1 MGLSVAICAAT
12 HFGLGRHEE
21 AAGSQGQPHDLFVF
35 EYIFTILY
43 VCLLSTLTRNV
54 LYMKLTSLQNP
65 ALMAT
70 KTSILIFYLSLSVSH
85 RVFRWT
91 TIMTLVIVNIA
102 GLALTFLN
110 IFVCRPMSVIFIN
123 PKPDYAHCT
132 DIVTLYLSSAPV
144 NIVTDLFILL
154 LPMPVLKSLR
164 LPRKQKIILYIT
176 FGFGVFVTAVDVV
189 RISYLQ
195 NAAVNRLQEAA
206 SNGVDAIDSN
216 NRELNDFSWYA
227 ALSFMWSAIEVNVGI
242 MCACVPALKPLVV
255 RFLPSFVRDTAENT
269 PEKRGSFATM
279 ASQDMAQVQRIP
291 SLPAQRLGEVS
302 GPTEVVD
309 EGDMS
314 FMDFLSAPD
323 MNPGHTDPKLNRNDT
338 VLTNLGHTRTTPTF
352 FDFVNM
358 GPKKPITRMNGR
370 EAVRPIAQVTIL
382 FFLWGFAYGLSN
394 TLNARFQAIA
404 KMTTTDIVVIHSCYY
419 AGYLVGPLTLG
430 RMMLRKWGF
439 KACYMVG
446 LVIWGTGSIIFWPA
460 AVLTS
465 FPAFVVSN
473 FIVGVGLSSLEVAAN
488 PFIAL
493 CGPPRY
499 MESRLCL
506 SQAIQAIGTVFSLLI
521 SSKVLFKDTLE
532 NAPSL
537 IDVQWTYLAICL
549 FAFLLAFVYFCIQ
562 LPEASDAELEL
573 AAESNSSNL
582 QETRRSNLVWI
593 TLGVATF
600 AQFMYVGGQEAVG
613 NSLAAYVTGQ
623 FPTANADNYSA
634 VAHGLFSV
642 SRFAAALFTWLLPPR
657 YVLAFFSAG
666 LIVFSVLAMNLSGT
680 TANIMVVVVIFFE
693 GPLFCLIFAI
703 PLRGLGKRTKDG
715 SVLLTAAIC
724 GGGVFAP
731 IYAAVATS
739 RDEQYAYC
747 VVVAAFA
754 CAAVFAVYCNVSS
767 AAIRQIKTSKASE
780 DEGQD
785 RVGSET
791 TTTSLDRQHIINF
804 WPKRRSMA
812 KSSRNKGSDSAAEHL
827 EHRQRT
833 PQQGQQCDFITAP
846 TGLMKRAD
854 NAIALSVSS
863 SVQRPHPIAAL
874 PAAVSTFDF
883 IAARPAAVSESDF
896 ITAQTLAAPTT
907 SFITTHPS
915 ASSESDS
922 ITTRPVPDE

>member
-1 MGLSVAICAAT
+1 
-12 HFGLGRHEE
+12 
-21 AAGSQGQPHDLFVF
+21 
-35 EYIFTILY
+35 
-43 VCLLSTLTRNV
+43 
-54 LYMKLTSLQNP
+54 
-65 ALMAT
+65 MAT
-70 KTSILIFYLSLSVSH
+70 KTSILIFYLSLSISQ

-91 TIMTLVIVNIA
+91 TIMTLVVVNIA

-110 IFVCRPMSVIFIN
+110 IFVCRPMSTIFIN

-144 NIVTDLFILL
+144 NIVTDLVILL

-164 LPRKQKIILYIT
+164 LPRKQKLILYIT
-176 FGFGVFVTAVDVV
+176 FGFGVFVAAVDVV

-195 NAAVNRLQEAA
+195 SAAVMRLQEAA
-206 SNGVDAIDSN
+206 GNGGNAVDSN

-255 RFLPSFVRDTAENT
+255 RFLPGFVRDTAENT

-279 ASQDMAQVQRIP
+279 TSQDMAHVQRIP
-291 SLPAQRLGEVS
+291 SLPSQRLAEAS
-302 GPTEVVD
+302 GPTQVID
-309 EGDMS
+309 EDNMS
-314 FMDFLSAPD
+314 FMDFLSAPNHD
-323 MNPGHTDPKLNRNDT
+323 HGHAAPKLSRTDT
-338 VLTNLGHTRTTPTF
+338 ARTNSDHTRTTATF
-352 FDFVNM
+352 FDFVNT
-358 GPKKPITRMNGR
+358 GPKKPITRMSGR
-370 EAVRPIAQVTIL
+370 EAVRPVAEVTIL

-473 FIVGVGLSSLEVAAN
+473 SIVGLGLSSLEIAAN

-521 SSKVLFKDTLE
+521 ASKVLFKDTLQ

-562 LPEASDAELEL
+562 LPEASNDELEL
-573 AAESNSSNL
+573 AAESNCSNA
-582 QETRRSNLVWI
+582 QEIRRSNFVWI

-613 NSLAAYVTGQ
+613 NSLAAYITSQV
-623 FPTANADNYSA
+623 PHANTDNYSA

-642 SRFAAALFTWLLPPR
+642 SRFAAAFSTWLLPPR

-680 TANIMVVVVIFFE
+680 TANIMVVAVVFFE
-693 GPLFCLIFAI
+693 GPLFCLIFAM

-731 IYAAVATS
+731 IYAAVAKS
-739 RDEQYAYC
+739 RGEQYAYC
-747 VVVAAFA
+747 VTVATFV
-754 CAAVFAVYCNVSS
+754 CTAVFAVYCNVSPFS
-767 AAIRQIKTSKASE
+767 IRQLTTPKDKVV
-780 DEGQD
+780 EGQN
-785 RVGSET
+785 RLGSET
-791 TTTSLDRQHIINF
+791 TTNSIVRQHIINF
-804 WPKRRSMA
+804 WPKRRSIA
-812 KSSRNKGSDSAAEHL
+812 KSMGKNGSDSDVEYL
-827 EHRQRT
+827 EGRKSS
-833 PQQGQQCDFITAP
+833 PQQWQQSDFITAP
-846 TGLMKRAD
+846 AGL
-854 NAIALSVSS
+854 
-863 SVQRPHPIAAL
+863 VQRVDRATTLPHSTL
-874 PAAVSTFDF
+874 LQRSNSGPARPTAVSTFDF
-883 IAARPAAVSESDF
+883 IGPRSAAASEPDF
-896 ITAQTLAAPTT
+896 ITAHPLAASTT
-907 SFITTHPS
+907 DFSTAPS
-915 ASSESDS
+915 
-922 ITTRPVPDE
+922 TG